1 MGCKFY
7 EFAKPTISWRE
18 QGGQLPVGRSQ
29 QINGGS
35 VITKLPQSVTGNYI
49 CIASSASVFNV
60 EAVTA
65 LATND
70 KKKVRYCC
78 GISIVLRTNVVL
90 VAGITI
96 LV

>member
-1 MGCKFY
+1 MRCKFY

-35 VITKLPQSVTGNYI
+35 VITKLQQSVTGNYI
-49 CIASSASVFNV
+49 CIASSASVFIV

-70 KKKVRYCC
+70 KKR
-78 GISIVLRTNVVL
+78 
-90 VAGITI
+90 
-96 LV
+96 